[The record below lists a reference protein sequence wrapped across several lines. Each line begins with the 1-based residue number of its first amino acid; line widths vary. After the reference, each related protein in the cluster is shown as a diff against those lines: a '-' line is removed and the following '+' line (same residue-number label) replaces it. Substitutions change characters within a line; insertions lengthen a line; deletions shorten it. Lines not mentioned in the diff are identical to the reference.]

1 MIKLYKSV
9 IAIALS
15 FLCLLSNDKI
25 EIHHN
30 DDQLPGFGM
39 CEHGCGNKDHHLMPR
54 GDEKLNEN
62 DFRFF
67 AQVSNVL
74 YFVDLN
80 PRLTIEVQNG
90 YNFDLSFYLFGRP
103 PPIII

>member
-1 MIKLYKSV
+1 MIKLYKLV

-39 CEHGCGNKDHHLMPR
+39 CEHGCGNKD
-54 GDEKLNEN
+54 
-62 DFRFF
+62 
-67 AQVSNVL
+67 
-74 YFVDLN
+74 
-80 PRLTIEVQNG
+80 
-90 YNFDLSFYLFGRP
+90 LSL
-103 PPIII
+103 IHI